1 MLPAEAA
8 GSMAPVL
15 PFPMSLTWL
24 ITGANRGLGLELVR
38 QLVASGARVIATAR
52 NPSNATELSS
62 LGVEV
67 HRLDQT
73 NADEVSALAT
83 TLADRPIDILV
94 NNAALGGG
102 GSSLASLDVEELND
116 FFDANATGPLRLT
129 QALLPNL
136 RAGRRKLIVNIT
148 SRMGSI
154 EANAGGGSY
163 GYRASK
169 AALNMINRNLA
180 VELGD
185 GGFTCVVLHP
195 GWVQT
200 DMGGAGAPLT
210 PEASVAS
217 MLNVMQGLGRDHNGH
232 FLNYDGSPIP
242 W

>member
-1 MLPAEAA
+1 
-8 GSMAPVL
+8 MAPAVL
-15 PFPMSLTWL
+15 MWGLRSYHPPMSLTWL

-38 QLVASGARVIATAR
+38 QLAASDADVMATAR
-52 NPSNATELSS
+52 NPSNASDLNA

-73 NADEVSALAT
+73 NPDDVAALAT
-83 TLADRPIDILV
+83 ALAGRPLDILV

-102 GSSLASLDVEELND
+102 GSSLASLDVGELND

-136 RAGRRKLIVNIT
+136 RAGGRKLIVNLT

-180 VELGD
+180 IELG
-185 GGFTCVVLHP
+185 GEGFTCVVLHP

-210 PEASVAS
+210 PQESVSA
-217 MLNVMQGLGRDHNGH
+217 MLRVIDDLDRDANGQ
-232 FLNYDGSPIP
+232 FLNYDGTPIP